1 MMKGMDEPQR
11 FLMVGLFRSRLG
23 IILVSAALLLV
34 LDAGRSIWARLAL
47 AVPSGEYRPEAA
59 QYADLTWPP
68 GANLGQGASLGARVF
83 AQRCAVC
90 HGPDGKGNGP
100 AAPSMFPR
108 PRDFSSAVLKYKS
121 TAAGEAPTDDD
132 LLRTIRDGL
141 PASAMPYFAGL
152 LSNEELTAVVE
163 QVKSFSTAFSRPGR
177 AIEIPASVPSSP
189 QSVTRGKG
197 LFVSQGC
204 SGCHGD
210 DGRGGQPFDDGAGH
224 RVFARDLTAPWT
236 FRGGRGAVD
245 VWLRL
250 TTGIKPGPMPAYADV
265 LSADARWDLA
275 NFVVSLARTP
285 PWEDGGSFGG
295 AGFAEDPSRRGDY
308 LTRWEMCGLCH
319 TQIDR
324 SGIYNV
330 DGADLAGGMRVGYY
344 PHGYSVSRNLTSD
357 AETGLG
363 GRSVSEIVRA
373 LRDGQ
378 APDRILNPFAM
389 PWPLFHNFTS
399 EDATAIATFLK
410 SGSRP
415 VHNLIPPK
423 LSYGLV
429 ETVVMKLTRPLPATS
444 PKALTYSDGD
454 FAIDAAR
461 GSPGRVQTI
470 LVDAQWTILA
480 LALVLFVRA
489 GPRPGIKTSIAGIVV
504 LASVSGLLYALS
516 QWPSLPGMPPD
527 PLVKA
532 FNAGQVTPSTSGMS
546 TGRIRMVE
554 RGRYLYSVSCELC
567 HGTDGSGG
575 TPISWKPFGTLWTRN
590 ITADPQS
597 GVGAWTDAELARA
610 IRSGVSRDGR
620 QLHWQGMTW
629 DQLSNLEEEDS
640 RAIIAYVRLLP
651 PINRAVPLPRATA
664 ADDCETYT
672 FYLDRSDRAGC
683 H

>member
-1 MMKGMDEPQR
+1 
-11 FLMVGLFRSRLG
+11 MVGLFRSRLG
-23 IILVSAALLLV
+23 IILVSAALLLA

-47 AVPSGEYRPEAA
+47 AVPSSEYRPEAA

-68 GANLGQGASLGARVF
+68 GANLGQGASLGAKVF

-108 PRDFSSAVLKYKS
+108 PRDFAAGVFKYKS
-121 TAAGEAPTDDD
+121 TAAGEPPTDED
-132 LLRTIRDGL
+132 LVRTIRDGL
-141 PASAMPYFAGL
+141 SSSAMPYFAGL
-152 LSNEELTAVVE
+152 LSAEELAAVVQ

-177 AIEIPASVPSSP
+177 PIDIPPSIPSSP
-189 QSVTRGKG
+189 ESVDRGKA
-197 LFVSQGC
+197 LFASQAC
-204 SGCHGD
+204 AVCHGD
-210 DGRGGQPFDDGAGH
+210 DGRGGQPYDDGSGH
-224 RVFARDLTAPWT
+224 QVFARDLTAPWS
-236 FRGGRGAVD
+236 FRGGSRAED
-245 VWLRL
+245 VWLRV
-250 TTGIKPGPMPAYADV
+250 TTGIMPGPMPAYADA
-265 LSADARWDLA
+265 LSADDRWDLA

-295 AGFAEDPSRRGDY
+295 AGFAADPSQRGEY
-308 LTRWEMCGLCH
+308 LTRWGMCGLCH
-319 TQIDR
+319 TVIDR
-324 SGIYNV
+324 TGIYNV

-357 AETGLG
+357 AQTGLG

-410 SGSRP
+410 TGSRP

-444 PKALTYSDGD
+444 PKALTYADGN

-461 GSPGRVQTI
+461 GSPSRVQTI
-470 LVDAQWTILA
+470 LVDAQWVILV
-480 LALVLFVRA
+480 LALVLLA
-489 GPRPGIKTSIAGIVV
+489 LAAPRPGIKTSIGAVVALAIAG
-504 LASVSGLLYALS
+504 GLLYVLS

-532 FNAGQVTPSTSGMS
+532 FNAGQVTPSTGGMS

-590 ITADPQS
+590 ITADLQA
-597 GVGAWTDAELARA
+597 GVGAWSEGELERA
-610 IRSGVSRDGR
+610 IRSGVSRHGR

-629 DQLSNLEEEDS
+629 DQLSNLEEEDL
-640 RAIIAYVRLLP
+640 RAVIAYVRLLP
-651 PINRAVPLPRATA
+651 PVNRIVPSARPPS

-672 FYLDRSDRAGC
+672 FYLDKSDQPGC
-683 H
+683 R

>member
-1 MMKGMDEPQR
+1 
-11 FLMVGLFRSRLG
+11 MVGLFRSRLG
-23 IILVSAALLLV
+23 IILVSAALLLA
-34 LDAGRSIWARLAL
+34 LDSGRSIWTRLAL
-47 AVPSGEYRPEAA
+47 AVPSSEYRPEAA
-59 QYADLTWPP
+59 QYADLAWPP
-68 GANLGQGASLGARVF
+68 GATLGQGASLGARVF

-90 HGPDGKGNGP
+90 HGPDGRGNGP

-108 PRDFSSAVLKYKS
+108 PRDFSSGVFKYKS
-121 TAAGEAPTDDD
+121 TAAAEAPTDDD

-152 LSNEELTAVVE
+152 LSDEELTAVVD
-163 QVKSFSTAFSRPGR
+163 QVKSFSTAFTRPPR
-177 AIEIPASVPSSP
+177 AIEIPDPVPSSP

-197 LFVSQGC
+197 LFISQGC

-210 DGRGGQPFDDGAGH
+210 DGRGGQAFDDGSGH
-224 RVFARDLTAPWT
+224 RLFARDLTAPWT
-236 FRGGRGAVD
+236 FRGGSRAVD
-245 VWLRL
+245 IWLRL

-285 PWEDGGSFGG
+285 PWEEGGSFGG
-295 AGFAEDPSRRGDY
+295 AGFAADPSQRGDY

-324 SGIYNV
+324 SGIYDV

-363 GRSVSEIVRA
+363 RRSVSQIVSA

-399 EDATAIATFLK
+399 EDAAAIATFLK

-415 VHNLIPPK
+415 VHNLLPPK

-444 PKALTYSDGD
+444 PKALTYGDGD
-454 FAIDAAR
+454 FAIDPAR
-461 GSPGRVQTI
+461 GSPRRVQTI

-504 LASVSGLLYALS
+504 LVSVCGLLYAWS
-516 QWPSLPGMPPD
+516 QWPSVPGMPPD

-532 FNAGQVTPSTSGMS
+532 SNAGQVTPSTAGMS
-546 TGRIRMVE
+546 TARIRMVE

-597 GVGAWTDAELARA
+597 GVGAWSDAELARA

-629 DQLSNLEEEDS
+629 DQLSNLEEEDL

-651 PINRAVPLPRATA
+651 PIKRTVPLPRAPA

-672 FYLDRSDRAGC
+672 FYLDRSDQAGC